1 MLKFIFEKH
10 FSGNDIIISEM
21 RNLYRLYKFLFI
33 LRIII
38 SISCSC
44 SVLGHS
50 FRTMNISFISCYA
63 LDFTIP
69 VTFLLSLTWLLVM
82 FENILLCVAVVHSPL
97 RDIKSNWFL
106 VGLSVADM
114 FTSLTITPLQILE
127 LWASPHWPLGPIGVD
142 VFNSL
147 WNFVL
152 IVPFLTVL
160 AITIDRYLVIAK
172 RFNVSE
178 KFSARWVFTV
188 LLCIWVYSSIVVS
201 LLYLTFD
208 EAPSDEYVWNV
219 PYQYYYPFLAVHV
232 FLPLIIICYCYL
244 RILNVVR
251 LSRQEIASVQ
261 GAAHAPVCNEIKLAK
276 TVGYVILA
284 LVAVWIPVLAMEVV
298 YALDS
303 DNSCLVKRIGVL
315 SVWLA
320 STNGFINP
328 FIYAMRS
335 KQFEAVLK
343 RLLKCE
349 KV

>member
-1 MLKFIFEKH
+1 MAE
-10 FSGNDIIISEM
+10 GNNS
-21 RNLYRLYKFLFI
+21 LQ
-33 LRIII
+33 
-38 SISCSC
+38 SCSY
-44 SVLGHS
+44 S
-50 FRTMNISFISCYA
+50 
-63 LDFTIP
+63 LDFIIP
-69 VTFLLSLTWLLVM
+69 VTFLFSLTSLLVL
-82 FENILLCVAVVHSPL
+82 FENILLCVAVVRSPL

-127 LWASPHWPLGPIGVD
+127 VWSSPHWPVGPTGVN
-142 VFNSL
+142 VYNSL

-160 AITIDRYLVIAK
+160 AITIDRYLVVAK
-172 RFNVSE
+172 QTNMSDR
-178 KFSARWVFTV
+178 FSARWVFTV

-251 LSRQEIASVQ
+251 LSRQEMSGIHDSLASNSQ
-261 GAAHAPVCNEIKLAK
+261 RYEIKLAK

-303 DNSCLVKRIGVL
+303 GNSCVVKKIGIF
-315 SVWLA
+315 SVWLTC
-320 STNGFINP
+320 TNGIINP

-335 KQFEAVLK
+335 KQFKDVLK
-343 RLLKCE
+343 RLLRCNR
-349 KV
+349 

>member
-1 MLKFIFEKH
+1 MAE
-10 FSGNDIIISEM
+10 GNNS
-21 RNLYRLYKFLFI
+21 LQ
-33 LRIII
+33 
-38 SISCSC
+38 SCSY
-44 SVLGHS
+44 S
-50 FRTMNISFISCYA
+50 
-63 LDFTIP
+63 LDFIIP
-69 VTFLLSLTWLLVM
+69 VTFLFSLTSLLVL
-82 FENILLCVAVVHSPL
+82 FENILLCVAVVRSPL

-127 LWASPHWPLGPIGVD
+127 VWSSPHWPLGPIGVN
-142 VFNSL
+142 VYNSL

-172 RFNVSE
+172 QTNMSDR
-178 KFSARWVFTV
+178 FSARWVFTV
-188 LLCIWVYSSIVVS
+188 LLCIWAYSSIVVS

-219 PYQYYYPFLAVHV
+219 PYQYYYPFLAAHV
-232 FLPLIIICYCYL
+232 FLPLIMICYCYL

-251 LSRQEIASVQ
+251 LSSHEMSGIHDSLASNSQ
-261 GAAHAPVCNEIKLAK
+261 RYEIKLAK

-303 DNSCLVKRIGVL
+303 GNSCVVKKIGIF
-315 SVWLA
+315 SVWLTC
-320 STNGFINP
+320 TNGIINP

-335 KQFEAVLK
+335 KQFKDVLK
-343 RLLKCE
+343 RLLRCNRLFRIG
-349 KV
+349 VI

>member
-1 MLKFIFEKH
+1 MVE
-10 FSGNDIIISEM
+10 GNNS
-21 RNLYRLYKFLFI
+21 LQ
-33 LRIII
+33 
-38 SISCSC
+38 SCSY
-44 SVLGHS
+44 S
-50 FRTMNISFISCYA
+50 

-69 VTFLLSLTWLLVM
+69 VTLVFSLTSLLVL
-82 FENILLCVAVVHSPL
+82 FENILVCIAVVRSPL

-127 LWASPHWPLGPIGVD
+127 VWASPHWPLGPLGVN
-142 VFNSL
+142 VYNSL

-160 AITIDRYLVIAK
+160 AITIDRFLVIAK
-172 RFNVSE
+172 HVNMSE
-178 KFSARWVFTV
+178 RFSAAWVFIV
-188 LLCIWVYSSIVVS
+188 LVCIWAYSSVIVS
-201 LLYLTFD
+201 LLYLAFD

-251 LSRQEIASVQ
+251 LSRQEMSCMEDSIISNSQ
-261 GAAHAPVCNEIKLAK
+261 KYEIKLAK
-276 TVGYVILA
+276 TVGYVVLA
-284 LVAVWIPVLAMEVV
+284 LVTVWIPVLSMEVV

-303 DNSCLVKRIGVL
+303 GHSCLVKRIGIF
-315 SVWLA
+315 SVWLTC
-320 STNGFINP
+320 TNGIINP

-335 KQFEAVLK
+335 KQFKDVLK
-343 RLLKCE
+343 RLLRCKRSFRIN
-349 KV
+349 VV